1 MFNKKILQ
9 KMKNIKYIFMT
20 IMLFAAMNQ
29 LSSQTIINDSE
40 TKNRA
45 YLRVGIEPTT
55 MITFGYQRNLNVG
68 FLNRNLTSYAEW
80 GTMMYDFSFD
90 NSELKIGGI
99 IPVFETGDFK
109 VVNNL
114 YLSAGSVTTQNFD
127 SRKFAVGDE
136 IAVGFYKKSWF
147 FAATA
152 EYEKIYLNLI
162 EPTEHYRITY
172 YEDVEDGWYTGGGG
186 MFQFGVEGGISVRQK
201 YDIHLEIKMPF
212 TEKFNS
218 YGGSPL
224 HVNLGLGYRF

>member
-9 KMKNIKYIFMT
+9 KMKNIKYISLIM
-20 IMLFAAMNQ
+20 MLFAAVNQ

-55 MITFGYQRNLNVG
+55 MITFGYQRNLKVG

-80 GTMMYDFSFD
+80 GTMMYNISFD
-90 NSELKIGGI
+90 NSELKIGGV
-99 IPVFETGDFK
+99 IPVFEIGGFT

-114 YLSAGSVTTQNFD
+114 YFSAGSVTTQNFT

-136 IAVGFYKKSWF
+136 IAVGIYKRNWF
-147 FAATA
+147 IATTA

-172 YEDVEDGWYTGGGG
+172 YEDVEDGWYSGGGG
-186 MFQFGVEGGISVRQK
+186 MFQFGVEGGISVREK
-201 YDIHLEIKMPF
+201 YDIHLEVKMPF

-224 HVNLGLGYRF
+224 HLNLGVGYRF

>member
-9 KMKNIKYIFMT
+9 KMKNVKYIFVT
-20 IMLFAAMNQ
+20 IMLFAAVNQ

-80 GTMMYDFSFD
+80 GTMMYNFSFD

-109 VVNNL
+109 VVNDL

-127 SRKFAVGDE
+127 SRKFSVGDE
-136 IAVGFYKKSWF
+136 IAVGFYKRSWF

-152 EYEKIYLNLI
+152 EYEKICLNLI
-162 EPTEHYRITY
+162 EPTEFYRITY
-172 YEDVEDGWYTGGGG
+172 YEDVEEGWYKGGGG
-186 MFQFGVEGGISVRQK
+186 MFQFGVEGGISIKEK
-201 YDIHLEIKMPF
+201 YDIHLEVKMPF
-212 TEKFNS
+212 TGKFNS